1 MPIVDRR
8 SVPHPAHKSPGWE
21 WLEDLPKDWE
31 VRKVKQCLAINESTL
46 PETTNP
52 DLQFRYIEIG
62 AVDSGDLVEPPAIIR
77 FSAAPSRARRIVKDG
92 DTIVST
98 VRTYLKAVW
107 YADDPGDDLICST
120 GFAVL
125 TPKQGTIPK
134 FASYVAQSA
143 PFTDQVTAESVGIA
157 YPAISEKKLGNL
169 RILVPPPDEQAA
181 IVRFLDHVDEQ
192 SQRYITSKER
202 LIALLEEER
211 QALVHQAVTRGLDPN
226 VRLKPSGV
234 EWLGDVP
241 EHWEIRRLKTICDMK
256 SGENITAVSIET
268 AGEYAV
274 YGGNGLRGY
283 TSEFTHDGDYV
294 LVGRQGALCGNVHIA
309 RGQFWASE
317 HAVVTTLL
325 PNHIL
330 EWLGALLEIMN
341 LNQYSI
347 AAAQPGLAVERVMN
361 LWVPVPPREDQ
372 ENIAASIGRQTKRI
386 DNNTNQARRQIDLMN
401 DYRTRLIA
409 DVVTGHLDVREAS
422 VQVRQPEHHGWQ

>member
-309 RGQFWASE
+309 LG
-317 HAVVTTLL
+317 AVLGIRTRSGNDSPAEPYPRMARCPSGNHEPEPVLNSRL
-325 PNHIL
+325 PN
-330 EWLGALLEIMN
+330 
-341 LNQYSI
+341 
-347 AAAQPGLAVERVMN
+347 
-361 LWVPVPPREDQ
+361 
-372 ENIAASIGRQTKRI
+372 
-386 DNNTNQARRQIDLMN
+386 
-401 DYRTRLIA
+401 
-409 DVVTGHLDVREAS
+409 
-422 VQVRQPEHHGWQ
+422 QV